1 MNIKKITIIS
11 TIAIF
16 LLSSLSHFVYDWFP
30 NIFTSIF
37 FPVNESIW
45 EHTKM
50 IFTTMMFWGLVEY
63 FIISNHGKKNFATA
77 LVVGTI
83 ITIIFLIATFTPI
96 YYMMNKQENM
106 IITLIIYFIS
116 IVVGQIVSYFI
127 LKQKKDFKLFN
138 IISIVSI
145 PIIFTIYGILTYYPI
160 KLELFY
166 DFLNNKYGLY
176 TYYR

>member
-16 LLSSLSHFVYDWFP
+16 LFSALSHFIYDWFP

-50 IFTTMMFWGLVEY
+50 IFTTMMFWGIIEY
-63 FIISNHGKKNFATA
+63 FIISNHGKKNFSTA
-77 LVVGTI
+77 LVISTI
-83 ITIIFLIATFTPI
+83 ITIIFLVATFTPI
-96 YYMMNKQENM
+96 YYVMNEQENM
-106 IITLIIYFIS
+106 VVTLIIYFIS
-116 IVVGQIVSYFI
+116 IVVGQIISYFI
-127 LKQKKDFKLFN
+127 LKQQREFNLLN

-145 PIIFTIYGILTYYPI
+145 PIIFTVYGILTYYPI
-160 KLELFY
+160 KSGLFY
-166 DFLNNKYGLY
+166 DFQNNKYGLY
-176 TYYR
+176 TNYH